1 MKKTLIIF
9 ALLCSILGGFL
20 NTTSVMADTKG
31 DCDNTFLGLP
41 AWYDGLTEN
50 CEIKP
55 PNKDDNG
62 DDLKKYIWTIV
73 LNISALV
80 LGVVGYLAVG
90 FVVWGGFLYLTS
102 TGDPGRAAKGRKT
115 IVNALIGTVICV
127 LASSIM
133 KFIKGIVNSAASAST
148 PAEFFNDAF
157 GNALVWGGILCVV
170 IIVIAGIEYTTSI
183 GNPQKVSKAKNT
195 IMYAAI
201 GLIVI
206 ICAAAIINFVLGAL

>member
-20 NTTSVMADTKG
+20 STTSVMADTKG
-31 DCDNTFLGLP
+31 DCRSKFLGLP
-41 AWYDGLTEN
+41 AWYDGLLKN
-50 CEIKP
+50 DSCEIKNP
-55 PNKDDNG
+55 EKTEKA
-62 DDLKKYIWTIV
+62 LQSFIWTIV